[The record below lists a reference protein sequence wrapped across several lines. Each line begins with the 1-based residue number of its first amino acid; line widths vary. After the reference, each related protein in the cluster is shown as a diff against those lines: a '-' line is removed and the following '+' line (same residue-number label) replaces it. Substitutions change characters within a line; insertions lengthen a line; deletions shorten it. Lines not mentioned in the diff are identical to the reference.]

1 MSMETDRTR
10 IEREQWDRRAVEY
23 AEAVGEDLRVGAF
36 HHDLTSH
43 VRKTLDL
50 LGDVSGKTILD
61 CGCGSGVTTVW
72 LAKRGADV
80 YSFDVSGELVELTRR
95 RAETNGVQDR
105 IHLGQMQ
112 FEHMDYPDGF
122 FDLAFG
128 NMILHHVDC
137 DAAGKELSRVLK
149 PGGRAV
155 FAETSGRNRLLM
167 FARRHLAGR
176 YGIDK
181 YSTEGEKPLE
191 PPELDALGKHF
202 SRMTVHHLE
211 FLFFTTACSNV
222 LKWRDSTKW
231 LQKILFGTDS
241 FVYRRIPFLRKYSY
255 LMAVE
260 LVK

>member
-1 MSMETDRTR
+1 MDTDRAK
-10 IEREQWDRRAVEY
+10 IEQEQWDRRAAEY
-23 AEAVGEDLRVGAF
+23 AESVGEDLKVGAF

-50 LGDVSGKTILD
+50 LGAVSGKTVLD
-61 CGCGSGVTTVW
+61 CGCGSGVTTVR
-72 LAKRGADV
+72 LAQKDANV
-80 YSFDVSGELVELTRR
+80 YSFDLSSELVELTRR
-95 RAETNGVQDR
+95 RAEANGVEER
-105 IHLGQMQ
+105 IQLGQMQ
-112 FEHMDYPDGF
+112 FEQMDYPDDF

-137 DAAGKELSRVLK
+137 DAAGKELARVLK

-155 FAETSGRNRLLM
+155 FAETSGRNKLLM
-167 FARRHLAGR
+167 FARRHLAGKC
-176 YGIDK
+176 GIDK
-181 YSTEGEKPLE
+181 YSTDGEKPLE
-191 PPELDALGKHF
+191 KPELDALGRHF
-202 SRMTVHHLE
+202 TSMRIHYLE

-231 LQKILFGTDS
+231 LQELLFNTDV
-241 FVYRRIPFLRKYSY
+241 FVYRRLPFLRKYSY